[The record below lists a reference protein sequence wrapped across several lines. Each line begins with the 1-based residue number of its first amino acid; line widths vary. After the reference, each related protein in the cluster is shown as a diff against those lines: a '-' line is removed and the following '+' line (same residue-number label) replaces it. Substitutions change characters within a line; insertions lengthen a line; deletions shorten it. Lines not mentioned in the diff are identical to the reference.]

1 MAGEQRIKLDME
13 ISDLKKHIK
22 EGYQKLEEMSNKF
35 KDLNKQLNDRTVD
48 DLGQRLAK
56 ALEKPDKQIDKL
68 KEKLN
73 KLQNQYAKYQ
83 KQYDKAIASGDKEG
97 ARMAKGNMADIDAQD
112 LKISEQ
118 INKLEEEKQRIL
130 EKTKEDYLNETEAI
144 KSQAKEVQQQF
155 DALDKIV
162 ENDSQTLLKLESPF
176 AKIKATLED
185 IKNSAVKGLK
195 GAVDGLFKKD
205 PTAGLQKGMKSVL
218 GTSKRFAMSLLGAYS
233 AYSLISKAVNQIKE
247 NNEQLANTMNTLW
260 NGLVSLVEPVVNAL
274 VNAFAT
280 ALNYILKIASVISGI
295 NILGKL
301 KQANKKANSK
311 KSGSGGNSN
320 NLYSFDTSET
330 LQKNSGSGSSVN
342 EGLLKEVEL
351 NDKLKG
357 YAEKLKTIWNNIAKT
372 GENLVARI
380 KEGWEYMNSGERILT
395 VLDNLANAFLDD
407 LIEITQATLD
417 WSETINFGPLFDSVA
432 SVMESFEPILEK
444 VGDLFVWLWKECVLP
459 LASYIIEELVPAV
472 NNVLAPAFDVISSAL
487 DALGSLLNLVW
498 TTYLK
503 PVIEYIGGLAIVAL
517 QAFADL
523 ISNNKDKWQ
532 ELMEKLAVVFD
543 YCTQEFF
550 PIMELYVNTAFEAV
564 KLIIESLAKLI
575 EWLVGWAIEY
585 FSGLIDFLTGVF
597 TGDWDLCFKG
607 LEQMLNIFGDSA
619 SGVVDGMKRTFSGL
633 IDFLIGVF
641 TGDWNTA
648 WKGLAEIFCG
658 IWDTMVSAVEGVTN
672 GIIEAINWL
681 IRKINQISI
690 TIPNK
695 KIFGDFAGTTIGF
708 NIDEI
713 AKVNLSGFKV
723 PKLAQGAIIP
733 PNREFLAMLGDQ
745 TRGRNIEA
753 PEELIREIVSE
764 ESGNQEINIVANG
777 TMSQLIKL
785 LRLELQKEDKRVGA
799 SLVVGG

>member
-444 VGDLFVWLWKECVLP
+444 VGDLFVWLWKEYVLP